1 MKNGQ
6 GVGLVVICYWM
17 NKTKDYIA
25 LYRDEDGVVVGSE
38 TVNHE
43 VRQWLQTIEELKLA
57 LYTEM
62 HKVQDYKDLLDE
74 TRKITL
80 ELAKKIN
87 QGAGQ

>member
-1 MKNGQ
+1 
-6 GVGLVVICYWM
+6 M

>member
-1 MKNGQ
+1 
-6 GVGLVVICYWM
+6 M

-43 VRQWLQTIEELKLA
+43 VRQWLATIEELKLA

-62 HKVQDYKDLLDE
+62 HKVEDYRQLLDE

-87 QGAGQ
+87 KGAGQ

>member
-1 MKNGQ
+1 M
-6 GVGLVVICYWM
+6 M

>member
-1 MKNGQ
+1 
-6 GVGLVVICYWM
+6 M

-25 LYRDEDGVVVGSE
+25 LYRDEDGTVVESQ

-43 VRQWLQTIEELKLA
+43 VRQWLATIEELKLA

>member
-1 MKNGQ
+1 
-6 GVGLVVICYWM
+6 M

-25 LYRDEDGVVVGSE
+25 LYRDEDGTVVESQ

-43 VRQWLQTIEELKLA
+43 VRQWLATIEELKLA

-62 HKVQDYKDLLDE
+62 HKVEDYRQLLDE

-80 ELAKKIN
+80 DLAKKIN
-87 QGAGQ
+87 KGAGQ

>member
-1 MKNGQ
+1 
-6 GVGLVVICYWM
+6 M

-43 VRQWLQTIEELKLA
+43 VRQWLATIEELKLA

-87 QGAGQ
+87 QRAGQ

>member
-1 MKNGQ
+1 
-6 GVGLVVICYWM
+6 M

-87 QGAGQ
+87 KGEII

>member
-1 MKNGQ
+1 
-6 GVGLVVICYWM
+6 M

-25 LYRDEDGVVVGSE
+25 LYRDEDGTVVESQ

-43 VRQWLQTIEELKLA
+43 VRQWLATIEELKLA

-62 HKVQDYKDLLDE
+62 HKVEDYRQLLDE

-80 ELAKKIN
+80 QLAQKIN
-87 QGAGQ
+87 KGAGQ

>member
-1 MKNGQ
+1 
-6 GVGLVVICYWM
+6 M

-43 VRQWLQTIEELKLA
+43 VRQWLATIEELKLA

>member
-1 MKNGQ
+1 
-6 GVGLVVICYWM
+6 M

-43 VRQWLQTIEELKLA
+43 VRQWLATIEELKLA

-87 QGAGQ
+87 RGAGQ

>member
-1 MKNGQ
+1 
-6 GVGLVVICYWM
+6 M

-25 LYRDEDGVVVGSE
+25 LYRDEDGIVVGSE

-43 VRQWLQTIEELKLA
+43 VRQWLATIEELKLA

-62 HKVQDYKDLLDE
+62 HKVEDYRQLLDE

-80 ELAKKIN
+80 DLAKKIN
-87 QGAGQ
+87 EGR